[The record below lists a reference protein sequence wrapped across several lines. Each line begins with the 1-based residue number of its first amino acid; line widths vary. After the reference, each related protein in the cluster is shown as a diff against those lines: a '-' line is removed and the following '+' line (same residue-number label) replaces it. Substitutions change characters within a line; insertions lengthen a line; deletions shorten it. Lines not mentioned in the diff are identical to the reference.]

1 MRQPVLQFWV
11 SLDGYSPDQGT
22 ELRQFMETLPEDDG
36 DEYFVSRL
44 GQAGTHIMG
53 RVTYE
58 AMAKFWPTSWTS
70 IACGYCPPP
79 PGRARRCS
87 PA

>member
-1 MRQPVLQFWV
+1 
-11 SLDGYSPDQGT
+11 
-22 ELRQFMETLPEDDG
+22 METLPEDDG

-58 AMAKFWPTSWTS
+58 AMAKFWPTSS
-70 IACGYCPPP
+70 L
-79 PGRARRCS
+79 
-87 PA
+87 PAAAPSSCAH